1 MAKVTY
7 AQLLDLAEGRL
18 SEHTADTL
26 RQQIVA
32 DPALSAEIA
41 AIEELISLMRS
52 DTSVDAPEHVIAR
65 AARLMHTPQP
75 APGPG
80 LLQRLVARLHGP
92 RAGQPLAFGLRSEA
106 GAERTLSYEAEE
118 WDIALQLT
126 PRAGRWYLRGQVLGP
141 EITGSVTL
149 EVGAVPLVAPVNAL
163 GEFALP
169 PVEPGSYRLLIRA
182 ETREILV
189 ELLELEPLTT

>member
-1 MAKVTY
+1 MATVTY
-7 AQLLDLAEGRL
+7 AQLIDLAEGRL
-18 SEHTADTL
+18 PAQAAAAL
-26 RQQIVA
+26 RQQIAV
-32 DPALSAEIA
+32 DPTLSAELA
-41 AIEELISLMRS
+41 AVEELIGLMRS

-65 AARLMHTPQP
+65 AVRLMHTPQR

-92 RAGQPLAFGLRSEA
+92 GAGQPLAFGLRSEA
-106 GAERTLSYEAEE
+106 GSERTLSYEAEE

-126 PRAGRWYLRGQVLGP
+126 PQAGRWLLRGQVLGP
-141 EITGSVTL
+141 EITGSVIL
-149 EVGAVPLVAPVNAL
+149 ESGTAPLVVPVNAL

-169 PVEPGSYRLLIRA
+169 PIEPGSYQLLVRT

-189 ELLELEPLTT
+189 ESLELEPLTS